1 MARVP
6 EETIELI
13 RNTAD
18 IYDVVVQYVD
28 LKKRGK
34 NFFGLCPFH
43 SEKTPSFCVS
53 PDKQI
58 YNCFSC
64 PAGGNVFSFIMDHE
78 KISFIE
84 AVQQLGQK
92 YGIEVAR
99 QSGPSNKIFSSL
111 YEMHDIAVKLYHN
124 ILFSEK
130 GKAALDYLHNRGL
143 TDDTIKT
150 YQIGFAPD
158 SWDTLTNKI
167 KSSSSFKDDVYE
179 KSGLFNKN
187 SRGSRYDRFRSR
199 IMFPIYHPSGK
210 AIAFGGRKFNCDD
223 PGNAKYLNSPE
234 TPLYRKRETFY
245 GLHKTRDSIRMK
257 KEAVLV
263 EGYTDFLQLIQIG
276 VTEVV
281 ALCGTALGVNQ
292 VNQIGKFASKVYLAY
307 DGDGTG
313 KEHAIKAGYLLFQ
326 AGIEPLVIPVPNGKD
341 PDDWVREEGK
351 SAFQEAM
358 GSRMSLLLFHLQ
370 YEVEKAKVE
379 DVKNLS
385 ATDRSRIVKEIL
397 NEISLINDGIIRDG
411 LLKSLSQELQLDEV
425 EVFRLFNS
433 QTWMKRVRA
442 DSEQSNTK
450 DQPFTSTMQKAQLE
464 IIRAIAYNFDEV
476 YPSMKNII
484 DFQIFDEPILQKI
497 GLLLIEDKKP
507 TAIIDEFENMH
518 DKKLVSQI
526 LFDEVSFDDPQ
537 LIIKE
542 CFSTIK
548 KKIIK
553 DQIKQARIKIR
564 ELESSGKD
572 TKDIIIQVTE
582 LQKSLQELTENIE
595 TD

>member
-6 EETIELI
+6 EETIERI

-18 IYDVVVQYVD
+18 IYDVVAQYVD
-28 LKKRGK
+28 LKKRGR

-43 SEKTPSFCVS
+43 SEKTPSFSVA

-58 YNCFSC
+58 YHCFGC
-64 PAGGNVFSFIMDHE
+64 GAGGNVFSFIVEHE

-92 YGIEVAR
+92 YGIEVDY

-111 YEMHDIAVKLYHN
+111 YEVHDIAVKLYHN

-143 TDDTIKT
+143 NDDTIKT

-158 SWDTLTNKI
+158 SWDTLSNTVKP
-167 KSSSSFKDDVYE
+167 SSFKDAVYE
-179 KSGLFNKN
+179 KTGLFIKTD
-187 SRGSRYDRFRSR
+187 RGWRDRFRSR
-199 IMFPIYHPSGK
+199 IMFPIYHQSGK
-210 AIAFGGRKFNCDD
+210 AIAFGGRIFNSDD
-223 PGNAKYLNSPE
+223 PAKYLNSPE
-234 TPLYRKRETFY
+234 TPLYRKSEVFY
-245 GLHKTRDSIRMK
+245 GLHKTRDSIRK
-257 KEAVLV
+257 FSTAILV
-263 EGYTDFLQLIQIG
+263 EGYTDFLQLVQLGIPN
-276 VTEVV
+276 VV
-281 ALCGTALGVNQ
+281 ALSGTALGINHA
-292 VNQIGKFASKVYLAY
+292 NQIRKFASKVYLAY
-307 DGDGTG
+307 DGDDAGVNATLR
-313 KEHAIKAGYLLFQ
+313 AGYVLFQ
-326 AGIEPLVIPVPNGKD
+326 AGVEPLVIPMPTDKD
-341 PDDWVREEGK
+341 PDDWVREEGV

-358 GSRMSLLLFHLQ
+358 GSSMSLLLFHLQ
-370 YEVEKAKVE
+370 KK

-385 ATDRSRIVKEIL
+385 ATDRSRTVKEIL
-397 NEISLINDGIIRDG
+397 KEISLINDGIIRDD

-433 QTWMKRVRA
+433 QTGMKRVRA

-450 DQPFTSTMQKAQLE
+450 DQPFTNTMQKAQLE
-464 IIRAIAYNFDEV
+464 IIRAIAFNFDEV

-497 GLLLIEDKKP
+497 GLLLIEDKKSKDLS
-507 TAIIDEFENMH
+507 AIIDQFENM
-518 DKKLVSQI
+518 DEKRLVSEI
-526 LFDEVSFDDPQ
+526 LFDEMSSDDPQ

-548 KKIIK
+548 KKLIK

-572 TKDIIIQVTE
+572 TKEIIIQVTD
-582 LQKSLQELTENIE
+582 LQKSLQALTENIE

>member
-6 EETIELI
+6 EETIERI

-18 IYDVVVQYVD
+18 IYDVVAQYVD
-28 LKKRGK
+28 LKKRGR

-43 SEKTPSFCVS
+43 SEKTPSFSVA

-58 YNCFSC
+58 YHCFGC
-64 PAGGNVFSFIMDHE
+64 GAGGNVFSFIVEHE

-92 YGIEVAR
+92 YGIEVDY

-111 YEMHDIAVKLYHN
+111 YEVHDIAVKLYHN
-124 ILFSEK
+124 TLFSEK

-143 TDDTIKT
+143 NDDTIKT

-158 SWDTLTNKI
+158 SWDTLSNTVKP
-167 KSSSSFKDDVYE
+167 SSFKDAVYE
-179 KSGLFNKN
+179 KTGLFIKTD
-187 SRGSRYDRFRSR
+187 RGWRDRFRSR
-199 IMFPIYHPSGK
+199 IMFPIYHQSGK
-210 AIAFGGRKFNCDD
+210 AIAFGGRIFNSDD
-223 PGNAKYLNSPE
+223 PAKYLNSPE
-234 TPLYRKRETFY
+234 TPLYRKSEVFY
-245 GLHKTRDSIRMK
+245 GLHKTRDSIRK
-257 KEAVLV
+257 FSTAILV
-263 EGYTDFLQLIQIG
+263 EGYTDFLQLVQLGIPN
-276 VTEVV
+276 VV
-281 ALCGTALGVNQ
+281 ALSGTALGINHA
-292 VNQIGKFASKVYLAY
+292 NQIRKFASKVYLAY
-307 DGDGTG
+307 DGDDAGVNATLR
-313 KEHAIKAGYLLFQ
+313 AGYVLFQ
-326 AGIEPLVIPVPNGKD
+326 AGVEPLVIPMPNDKD
-341 PDDWVREEGK
+341 PDDWVREEGVN
-351 SAFQEAM
+351 AFQEAM
-358 GSRMSLLLFHLQ
+358 GSSMSLLLFHLQ
-370 YEVEKAKVE
+370 KK

-397 NEISLINDGIIRDG
+397 KEISLINDGIIRDD

-433 QTWMKRVRA
+433 QTGMKRVRM
-442 DSEQSNTK
+442 DSEQSDTK
-450 DQPFTSTMQKAQLE
+450 DQPFTNTMQKAQLE
-464 IIRAIAYNFDEV
+464 IIRAIAFNFDEV

-484 DFQIFDEPILQKI
+484 DFQIFDEPILKKI
-497 GLLLIEDKKP
+497 GLLLIEDKKSKGLS
-507 TAIIDEFENMH
+507 AIIDQFENM
-518 DKKLVSQI
+518 DEKRLVSEI
-526 LFDEVSFDDPQ
+526 LFDEVSSDDPQ

-548 KKIIK
+548 KKLIK

-572 TKDIIIQVTE
+572 TKEIIIQVTD
-582 LQKSLQELTENIE
+582 LQKSLQALTENIE

>member
-6 EETIELI
+6 EETIERI

-18 IYDVVVQYVD
+18 IYDVVAQYVD
-28 LKKRGK
+28 LKKRGR

-43 SEKTPSFCVS
+43 PEKTPSFSVA

-58 YNCFSC
+58 FHCFGC
-64 PAGGNVFSFIMDHE
+64 GAGGNVFSFIVEHE

-92 YGIEVAR
+92 YGIEVDY

-111 YEMHDIAVKLYHN
+111 YDVHDLAVKLYHS

-130 GKAALDYLHNRGL
+130 GKSALDYLHNRGL

-158 SWDTLTNKI
+158 SWDTLSNTI
-167 KSSSSFKDDVYE
+167 KPSSFKDAIYE
-179 KSGLFNKN
+179 KTGLFIKTD
-187 SRGSRYDRFRSR
+187 RGWRDRFRSR
-199 IMFPIYHPSGK
+199 VMFPIYHQSGK
-210 AIAFGGRKFNCDD
+210 AIAFGGRIFNRDD
-223 PGNAKYLNSPE
+223 PAKYLNSPE
-234 TPLYRKRETFY
+234 TPLYRKSEVFY
-245 GLHKTRDSIRMK
+245 GLHKTRDSIRK
-257 KEAVLV
+257 FSTAILV
-263 EGYTDFLQLIQIG
+263 EGYTDFLQLVQLGIPN
-276 VTEVV
+276 VV
-281 ALCGTALGVNQ
+281 ALSGTALGINHA
-292 VNQIGKFASKVYLAY
+292 NQIRKFASKVYLAY
-307 DGDGTG
+307 DGDDAGVNATLR
-313 KEHAIKAGYLLFQ
+313 AGYVLFQ
-326 AGIEPLVIPVPNGKD
+326 AGVEPLVIPMPNDKD
-341 PDDWVREEGK
+341 PDDWVREEGVN
-351 SAFQEAM
+351 AFQEAM
-358 GSRMSLLLFHLQ
+358 GSSMSLLLFHLQ
-370 YEVEKAKVE
+370 KK

-397 NEISLINDGIIRDG
+397 KEISLINDGIIRDD

-433 QTWMKRVRA
+433 QTGMKKVRA

-450 DQPFTSTMQKAQLE
+450 DQPFTNTMQKAQLE
-464 IIRAIAYNFDEV
+464 IIRAIAFNFDEV

-484 DFQIFDEPILQKI
+484 DFQIFDEAILQKI
-497 GLLLIEDKKP
+497 GLLLIEDKKSKDLS
-507 TAIIDEFENMH
+507 AIIDQFENM
-518 DKKLVSQI
+518 DEKRLVSEI
-526 LFDEVSFDDPQ
+526 LFDEVSSDDPQ

-548 KKIIK
+548 KKLIK

-572 TKDIIIQVTE
+572 TKEVIIQVTE
-582 LQKSLQELTENIE
+582 LQKSLQAYTENIE

>member
-6 EETIELI
+6 EETIERI

-18 IYDVVVQYVD
+18 IYDVVAQYVD
-28 LKKRGK
+28 LKKRGR

-43 SEKTPSFCVS
+43 SEKTPSFSVA

-58 YNCFSC
+58 YHCFGC
-64 PAGGNVFSFIMDHE
+64 GAGGNVFSFIVEHE

-92 YGIEVAR
+92 YGIEVDY
-99 QSGPSNKIFSSL
+99 QSGPSNKIFSFL
-111 YEMHDIAVKLYHN
+111 YEAHDIAVKLYHN
-124 ILFSEK
+124 TLFSEK

-143 TDDTIKT
+143 NDDTIKT

-158 SWDTLTNKI
+158 SWDTLSNTVKPA
-167 KSSSSFKDDVYE
+167 SFKDSVYE
-179 KSGLFNKN
+179 KTGLFIKTD
-187 SRGSRYDRFRSR
+187 RGWRDRFRSR
-199 IMFPIYHPSGK
+199 IMFPIYHQSGK
-210 AIAFGGRKFNCDD
+210 AIAFGGRIFNSDD
-223 PGNAKYLNSPE
+223 PAKYLNSPE
-234 TPLYRKRETFY
+234 TPLYRKSEVFY
-245 GLHKTRDSIRMK
+245 GLHKTRDSIRK
-257 KEAVLV
+257 FSTAILV
-263 EGYTDFLQLIQIG
+263 EGYTDFLQLVQLGIPN
-276 VTEVV
+276 VV
-281 ALCGTALGVNQ
+281 ALSGTALGINHA
-292 VNQIGKFASKVYLAY
+292 NQIRKFASKVYLAY
-307 DGDGTG
+307 DGDDAGVNATLR
-313 KEHAIKAGYLLFQ
+313 AGYVLFQ
-326 AGIEPLVIPVPNGKD
+326 AGVEPLVIPMPNDKD
-341 PDDWVREEGK
+341 PDDWVREEGV

-358 GSRMSLLLFHLQ
+358 GSSMSLLLFHLQ
-370 YEVEKAKVE
+370 KK
-379 DVKNLS
+379 DVKNLP

-397 NEISLINDGIIRDG
+397 KEISLINDGIIRDD

-433 QTWMKRVRA
+433 QTGMKRVRA

-450 DQPFTSTMQKAQLE
+450 DQPFTNTMQKAQLE
-464 IIRAIAYNFDEV
+464 IIRAIAFNFDEV

-497 GLLLIEDKKP
+497 GLLLIEDKKSKDLS
-507 TAIIDEFENMH
+507 AIIDQFENM
-518 DKKLVSQI
+518 DEKRLVSEI
-526 LFDEVSFDDPQ
+526 LFDEMSSDDPQ

-548 KKIIK
+548 KKLIK

-572 TKDIIIQVTE
+572 TKEIIIQVTD
-582 LQKSLQELTENIE
+582 LQKSLQALTENIE

>member
-6 EETIELI
+6 EETIERI

-18 IYDVVVQYVD
+18 IYDVVAQYVD
-28 LKKRGK
+28 LKKRGR

-43 SEKTPSFCVS
+43 SEKTPSFSVA

-58 YNCFSC
+58 YHCFGC
-64 PAGGNVFSFIMDHE
+64 GAGGNVFSFIVEHE

-92 YGIEVAR
+92 YGIEVDY
-99 QSGPSNKIFSSL
+99 QSGPSNKIFSFL
-111 YEMHDIAVKLYHN
+111 YEAHDIAVKLYHN
-124 ILFSEK
+124 TLFSEK

-143 TDDTIKT
+143 NDDTIKT

-158 SWDTLTNKI
+158 SWDTLSKTVKP
-167 KSSSSFKDDVYE
+167 SSFKDAVYE
-179 KSGLFNKN
+179 KTGLFIKTD
-187 SRGSRYDRFRSR
+187 RGWRDRFRSR
-199 IMFPIYHPSGK
+199 IMFPIYHQSGK
-210 AIAFGGRKFNCDD
+210 AIAFGGRIFNSDD
-223 PGNAKYLNSPE
+223 PAKYLNSPE
-234 TPLYRKRETFY
+234 TPLYRKSEVFY
-245 GLHKTRDSIRMK
+245 GLHKTRDSIRK
-257 KEAVLV
+257 FSTAILV
-263 EGYTDFLQLIQIG
+263 EGYTDFLQLVQLGIPN
-276 VTEVV
+276 VV
-281 ALCGTALGVNQ
+281 ALSGTALGINHA
-292 VNQIGKFASKVYLAY
+292 NQIRKFASKVYLAY
-307 DGDGTG
+307 DGDDAGVNATLR
-313 KEHAIKAGYLLFQ
+313 AGYVLFQ
-326 AGIEPLVIPVPNGKD
+326 AGVEPLVIPMPNDKD
-341 PDDWVREEGK
+341 PDDWVREEGV

-358 GSRMSLLLFHLQ
+358 GSSMSLLLFHLQ
-370 YEVEKAKVE
+370 KK
-379 DVKNLS
+379 DVKNLP

-397 NEISLINDGIIRDG
+397 KEISLINDGIIRDD

-433 QTWMKRVRA
+433 QTRMKRVRA

-450 DQPFTSTMQKAQLE
+450 DQPFTNTMQKAQLE
-464 IIRAIAYNFDEV
+464 IIRAIAFNFDEV

-497 GLLLIEDKKP
+497 GLLLIEDKKSKDLS
-507 TAIIDEFENMH
+507 AIIDQFENM
-518 DKKLVSQI
+518 DEKRLVSEI
-526 LFDEVSFDDPQ
+526 LFDEVSSDDPQ

-548 KKIIK
+548 KKLIK

-572 TKDIIIQVTE
+572 TKEIIIQVTD
-582 LQKSLQELTENIE
+582 LQKSLQALTENIE